1 VIVAHVAGFPL
12 EETVAQFAP
21 VGAVAV
27 TVGVVAVQTQIGR
40 VRSQLRRLASMV
52 RREYLQLVRSA

>member
-27 TVGVVAVQTQIGR
+27 TVGAVALQTQIGR
-40 VRSQLRRLASMV
+40 VRSGMRRLASVV